1 MGDKVAERPVLIA
14 HGGKRLPSVEIDSY
28 ILELRD
34 EDGFVGDK
42 ASRGAF
48 HAILDKWREPLRK
61 LGADPLGEKP
71 AEHSRRRSS
80 TSSSSMGI
88 RKRAASSTARSRI
101 SRRP

>member
-1 MGDKVAERPVLIA
+1 MRDKVAERPVLIA
-14 HGGKRLPSVEIDSY
+14 HGGERLPSVEIDSY
-28 ILELRD
+28 NLELRD

-71 AEHSRRRSS
+71 RRRRCWPSAV
-80 TSSSSMGI
+80 GE
-88 RKRAASSTARSRI
+88 RPGGPGARHLHQ
-101 SRRP
+101 